1 MFVLDYSCEPVT
13 CWCEDEYLHSS
24 IISER
29 AYVLVEC
36 NLACEGQVVTD
47 LIVEHQIDNEHGK
60 MFEEGDG

>member
-1 MFVLDYSCEPVT
+1 MSGR
-13 CWCEDEYLHSS
+13 
-24 IISER
+24 ISKR

-47 LIVEHQIDNEHGK
+47 LIVEHLIDNEHGK